1 MRNAVLIHLL
11 FLMVLLTSA
20 CRSTKPVVLQAD
32 TLSSAMHKHAISHN
46 MQNKPF
52 AELALKQ
59 AWLEEHEPDFMPALT
74 RIYENTEGLVVL
86 AVIRDRSIY
95 NSADR
100 LNQKTWTTG
109 DVFEIF
115 FEVSEEL
122 YYEFHVTP
130 ENQNLLLRWDP
141 AHFKKVRRGEA
152 KFESALIDDPSF
164 IQSKATINTDDNYWT
179 VYALI
184 PYQALDSNAVATN
197 PNWRFSFARYDMTVG
212 EDHPVLSATPDYPEA
227 NFHDR
232 ERWHPLSLVPFS
244 QR

>member
-1 MRNAVLIHLL
+1 MRISILLYSLIIMALL
-11 FLMVLLTSA
+11 NSA
-20 CRSTKPVVLQAD
+20 CGKTKPLESEVD
-32 TLSSAMHKHAISHN
+32 ILSRVMQKHAISHG

-52 AELALKQ
+52 AELVLKQ
-59 AWLEEHEPDFMPALT
+59 AWREEHEPDFMPALG
-74 RIYENTEGLVVL
+74 RIYTHTDGLVVL

-95 NSADR
+95 NSAKR

-115 FEVSEEL
+115 FEVSGDL

-152 KFESALIDDPSF
+152 EFESALIDDPSF

-179 VYALI
+179 VHALI
-184 PYQALDSNAVATN
+184 PYQALDSAAAAAN
-197 PNWRFSFARYDMTVG
+197 PNWKFAFARYDTTVG
-212 EDHPVLSATPDYPEA
+212 EDQPVLSATPDYPEA

-232 ERWHPLSLVPFS
+232 ERWHPLSLMPFS

>member
-1 MRNAVLIHLL
+1 MRISILL
-11 FLMVLLTSA
+11 YSIIIMALLNSA
-20 CRSTKPVVLQAD
+20 CGKTKPLESEVD
-32 TLSSAMHKHAISHN
+32 ILSRVMQKHAISHG

-59 AWLEEHEPDFMPALT
+59 AWREEHESDFMPALT

-115 FEVSEEL
+115 FEVSEDL

-130 ENQNLLLRWDP
+130 ENQNLLLSWDP

-179 VYALI
+179 VYVLI

-197 PNWRFSFARYDMTVG
+197 PNWRFSFARYDTTVG
-212 EDHPVLSATPDYPEA
+212 EDQPVLSATPDYPEA